1 MTIWYGAAGSGDPVL
16 LLHAGVADSRMWEPQ
31 MPELTG
37 RFRVI
42 TPDFRGFGR
51 TPYEA
56 AEPFSTCGDVAD
68 VLEAEGH
75 ERVAVVA
82 SSYGCRIALQL
93 AQQGRA
99 TRLVL
104 LNPGSS
110 DVPKTDDMKAFGA
123 EEDRLLELGD
133 IRGAAELNA
142 ATWLGPHATD
152 EARALVVEMQ
162 ANAFSL
168 QLGRDVDEFEP
179 DFTLAEIDVP
189 ALVAGGAHDLLHFR
203 RSARHLAE
211 NLPDARLVELDWAGH
226 LPSLERPKVITT
238 LLLDY
243 L

>member
-31 MPELTG
+31 LAELTA

-42 TPDFRGFGR
+42 SPDYRGFGH
-51 TPYEA
+51 TPYESA
-56 AEPFSTCGDVAD
+56 GPFSTCGDVAD
-68 VLEAEGH
+68 VLDAEGH
-75 ERVAVVA
+75 ERAAIVA

-104 LNPGSS
+104 LNPGS
-110 DVPKTDDMKAFGA
+110 DLPRTDDLRAFGA

-133 IRGAAELNA
+133 IQAAAELNA
-142 ATWLGPHATD
+142 ATWLGPEATD
-152 EARALVVEMQ
+152 EVRALVTEMQ
-162 ANAFSL
+162 SRAFSL
-168 QLGRDVDEFEP
+168 QLGREVDEFEP
-179 DFTLAEIDVP
+179 GFTLAEIGVP
-189 ALVAGGAHDLLHFR
+189 ALVVGGAHDLLHFR
-203 RSARHLAE
+203 QSARHLAE
-211 NLPDARLVELDWAGH
+211 NLPDAHLVELDWAGH